1 MTPNCC
7 VRTRPVPPQSAYDN
21 SLCRDAMEIVME
33 SYGAEVGNSA
43 IKFMP
48 FGGLYIAGGIAM
60 KNLSHI
66 QARAPSQ
73 KQARFSSSEKHD
85 PFHLPC
91 TFLSRRACTVGGGMI
106 APSRRLFEKCATS
119 SQQPVWLKTTVCDLP
134 PDPRAQGED
143 TPFMR
148 AYRDRGRIKPLLR
161 KVPLR
166 LVTVD
171 DLGLRGSHYVALAE
185 CVVRG
190 IGGGVAASRVAV
202 ARVDRRAHNRAPSS
216 LVDF

>member
-66 QARAPSQ
+66 QARAPS
-73 KQARFSSSEKHD
+73 KNKPVLVRLKNTIHFICHARF
-85 PFHLPC
+85 
-91 TFLSRRACTVGGGMI
+91 FLDV
-106 APSRRLFEKCATS
+106 P
-119 SQQPVWLKTTVCDLP
+119 
-134 PDPRAQGED
+134 AQ
-143 TPFMR
+143 
-148 AYRDRGRIKPLLR
+148 
-161 KVPLR
+161 
-166 LVTVD
+166 
-171 DLGLRGSHYVALAE
+171 
-185 CVVRG
+185 
-190 IGGGVAASRVAV
+190 
-202 ARVDRRAHNRAPSS
+202 
-216 LVDF
+216 